1 MTDVNALNGYT
12 QTGTSTT
19 NTASQNLSADM
30 NTFLTLLTTQLKYQ
44 DPLDPMDT
52 AEFTNQLVQYSSVE
66 QAIQTNEK
74 LDSLLSMNIANL
86 GAQAVSYI
94 GKVAQV
100 LGNVMPL
107 EGGKAKA
114 TYTLD
119 KNVVSTTIVVKD
131 MNGNIVYSE
140 QGKVTS
146 GTHEFTWDGKDSN
159 GNQLEDGA
167 YQIIVNPKVASG
179 EAQATVTTTIFG
191 KVTGVAS
198 DENGI
203 YIQENGNYK
212 FADINGYT
220 ISYENGKPVAIDTVV
235 LSTQHHP
242 RMSDGNKM
250 KPEFIEAVIEHIIK
264 PVLPQEWLK
273 NTRFL
278 INPTGRFVVGG
289 PQGDCGLTG
298 RKIIVDTYGG
308 ACPHGG
314 GAFSGK
320 DPSKVDRSA
329 AYACRYVAKN
339 IVAAGLAS
347 RCQVQVSYAIGVA
360 QPINVTVRTFGTGK
374 IADDKIAELVRR
386 HFDLR
391 PRGIIQMLDLLRP
404 ISSKTA
410 AYGHFGREEP
420 EFTWERT
427 DKAELL
433 KADAF

>member
-52 AEFTNQLVQYSSVE
+52 VEFTNQLVQYSSVE

-167 YQIIVNPKVASG
+167 YKIEVSTKVASG
-179 EAQATVTTTIFG
+179 ETAASVVTTVFG
-191 KVTGVAS
+191 RVTGVAS
-198 DENGI
+198 DSSGVYVGLGDAVTAGLGDILTVRNDDYFNSDDNTAGDGDETDGGNDENTTPPEEGGD
-203 YIQENGNYK
+203 EDS
-212 FADINGYT
+212 ALET
-220 ISYENGKPVAIDTVV
+220 AAAV
-235 LSTQHHP
+235 LG
-242 RMSDGNKM
+242 RAAG
-250 KPEFIEAVIEHIIK
+250 EAV
-264 PVLPQEWLK
+264 
-273 NTRFL
+273 RAAAF
-278 INPTGRFVVGG
+278 
-289 PQGDCGLTG
+289 GL
-298 RKIIVDTYGG
+298 
-308 ACPHGG
+308 
-314 GAFSGK
+314 
-320 DPSKVDRSA
+320 
-329 AYACRYVAKN
+329 
-339 IVAAGLAS
+339 L
-347 RCQVQVSYAIGVA
+347 
-360 QPINVTVRTFGTGK
+360 
-374 IADDKIAELVRR
+374 
-386 HFDLR
+386 
-391 PRGIIQMLDLLRP
+391 
-404 ISSKTA
+404 
-410 AYGHFGREEP
+410 
-420 EFTWERT
+420 
-427 DKAELL
+427 
-433 KADAF
+433 